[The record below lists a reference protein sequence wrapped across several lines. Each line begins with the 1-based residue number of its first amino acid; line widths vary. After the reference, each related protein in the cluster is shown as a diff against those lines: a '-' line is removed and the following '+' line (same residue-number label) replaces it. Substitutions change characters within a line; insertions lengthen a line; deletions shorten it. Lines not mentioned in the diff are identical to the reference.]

1 MAAPPPSSPRS
12 QNKMPDEPPILAV
25 APPRQAWKLL
35 PVLTIAA
42 LVAAIVFVHQ
52 NEPVA
57 NKQYFPQCGFKKVT
71 GLDCPG
77 CGGLRATHA
86 LTHGRLLAAF
96 QFHPGYI
103 LSLPIVGFLVFLW
116 LREWRRRGEMPV
128 PLAQAD
134 CNTPL
139 VWIAVIFLA
148 LGVVRNIPVKPFS
161 WLASPPVVEPAAEK

>member
-1 MAAPPPSSPRS
+1 MAALPPSLPRS
-12 QNKMPDEPPILAV
+12 LLEMPDEPPILTSASR
-25 APPRQAWKLL
+25 RQAWKLL
-35 PVLTIAA
+35 PILAIAA

-57 NKQYFPQCGFKKVT
+57 NKKYFPQCGFKKVT

-103 LSLPIVGFLVFLW
+103 LSLPIIGFLIFLW
-116 LREWRRRGEMPV
+116 LREWRRQGKMPV
-128 PLAQAD
+128 PLAQAE
-134 CNTPL
+134 CNQPL
-139 VWIAVIFLA
+139 IWIAIIFIS
-148 LGVVRNIPVKPFS
+148 LGVARNIPVVPFS
-161 WLASPPVVEPAAEK
+161 WLATAPVVEPAPKE

>member
-1 MAAPPPSSPRS
+1 MAALPPSLLRS
-12 QNKMPDEPPILAV
+12 LLEMADEPPIITT

-35 PVLTIAA
+35 PILAIAA

-57 NKQYFPQCGFKKVT
+57 NKKYFPQCGFKKVT

-86 LTHGRLLAAF
+86 LTHGRLLVAF

-103 LSLPIVGFLVFLW
+103 LSLPIIGFLIFLW
-116 LREWRRRGEMPV
+116 LREWRRQGKMPV
-128 PLAQAD
+128 PLAQAE
-134 CNTPL
+134 CNQPL
-139 VWIAVIFLA
+139 IWISVIFISF
-148 LGVVRNIPVKPFS
+148 GVARNIPMKPFS
-161 WLASPPVVEPAAEK
+161 WIASPPMVEPTAEK